1 MEWKED
7 SVEVVGRTSGL
18 EKQES
23 REAGYW
29 GEHRAPHPKSLCC
42 LTCHGCKPKVRAE
55 MSGESFAE
63 GEEATFLLRLA
74 PVSCGCCNRVSS
86 GPYDYLFQKD

>member
-18 EKQES
+18 EKQEV
-23 REAGYW
+23 EKQDT
-29 GEHRAPHPKSLCC
+29 GESTEHPKSLCC